1 MIQPSHLRHKK
12 QQIFTQNY
20 TPHKKSIDDH
30 FLPNIELLD
39 VFTKGEI
46 WAHMTNLENH
56 KVRDIHGLKLELL
69 KWATND
75 LCEPIKKLFNLVAK
89 EGFTT
94 TWTINII
101 QVIFEYGERHTL
113 RNYRTIMLET
123 IFG

>member
-1 MIQPSHLRHKK
+1 MG
-12 QQIFTQNY
+12 QISNV
-20 TPHKKSIDDH
+20 KISLIS
-30 FLPNIELLD
+30 LD
-39 VFTKGEI
+39 LWV
-46 WAHMTNLENH
+46 
-56 KVRDIHGLKLELL
+56 GLMQLISSYAMRLKRELL

-101 QVIFEYGERHTL
+101 QMIFEYGERHTL

-123 IFG
+123 IFH